1 MKDLRII
8 VLLLLVG
15 LLMGCQTNVPKET
28 QTESS
33 MKQTSEAVKEI
44 VPFEI
49 PEEMKVY
56 EYEGENF
63 LGLRATYVMPGFFAC
78 KFSTDQEF
86 ALTYDKD
93 TYQTYGYIDES
104 PEIKSYP
111 SETILADDFLYIIV
125 RFDGD
130 EELPGIY
137 MEPNA
142 GINFSVRNPNEPQIK
157 KTYTENRGN
166 QNRHFITVTQKYDL
180 NSGKWGEKEEQD
192 DLIKHD
198 VVFD

>member
-1 MKDLRII
+1 MKDLQII

-33 MKQTSEAVKEI
+33 MEQTSEAVKEI

-78 KFSTDQEF
+78 KFTTDKAFAQEYDEK
-86 ALTYDKD
+86 TYV
-93 TYQTYGYIDES
+93 TYGFIGAGDEITPYS
-104 PEIKSYP
+104 
-111 SETILADDFLYIIV
+111 SETVMLEEYIYVIIRHDDKTK
-125 RFDGD
+125 
-130 EELPGIY
+130 LPGIY
-137 MEPNA
+137 FESQE
-142 GINFSVRNPNEPQIK
+142 GINFSIRSLNETCIRM
-157 KTYTENRGN
+157 TEIIDKGDAEY
-166 QNRHFITVTQKYDL
+166 HFITVEQKYESEL
-180 NSGKWGEKEEQD
+180 GKWGEAEKND
-192 DLIKHD
+192 SPIKIKRNLD
-198 VVFD
+198 

>member
-33 MKQTSEAVKEI
+33 MEQTSEAVKEI

-86 ALTYDKD
+86 ALAYNKD
-93 TYQTYGYIDES
+93 TYQTYRCIDEGDIIT
-104 PEIKSYP
+104 PMP
-111 SETILADDFLYIIV
+111 SESVLFDGFLYVIV
-125 RFDGD
+125 RFDGK
-130 EELPGIY
+130 EELPEIY
-137 MEPNA
+137 MRSNA
-142 GINFSVRNPNEPQIK
+142 GISFSVMNLNEPQIEMS
-157 KTYTENRGN
+157 YNEDRGN
-166 QNRHFITVTQKYDL
+166 LDLHFIRVTQKYDSKL
-180 NSGKWGEKEEQD
+180 AKWSEKEVD
-192 DLIKHD
+192 DNPYKIG
-198 VVFD
+198 VIFD